1 MVVGRVRRR
10 QLQFRIETT
19 NKALLSADAQRQ
31 ALVEE
36 WEKRVEESA
45 VELKREREKN
55 EELEKE
61 RVVARAQ
68 SETVVKQMEELRSEM
83 KKKEEAM
90 LVEAEKKT
98 SIEQEKNTLAFTVTN
113 LMDKVMMI
121 PRVEG
126 IERSADGT
134 HRADADGLRS
144 ASEFGDEHDSGDAA
158 EV

>member
-1 MVVGRVRRR
+1 M
-10 QLQFRIETT
+10 
-19 NKALLSADAQRQ
+19 
-31 ALVEE
+31 EE
-36 WEKRVEESA
+36 GVM
-45 VELKREREKN
+45 ELKREREKN

-68 SETVVKQMEELRSEM
+68 NETVVKQMKELRSEM

-126 IERSADGT
+126 IERSTHGT
-134 HRADADGLRS
+134 HRADAEGL
-144 ASEFGDEHDSGDAA
+144 
-158 EV
+158 

>member
-1 MVVGRVRRR
+1 M
-10 QLQFRIETT
+10 
-19 NKALLSADAQRQ
+19 
-31 ALVEE
+31 
-36 WEKRVEESA
+36 
-45 VELKREREKN
+45 ELKREREKN

-126 IERSADGT
+126 IE
-134 HRADADGLRS
+134 
-144 ASEFGDEHDSGDAA
+144 
-158 EV
+158 

>member
-1 MVVGRVRRR
+1 M
-10 QLQFRIETT
+10 
-19 NKALLSADAQRQ
+19 
-31 ALVEE
+31 
-36 WEKRVEESA
+36 
-45 VELKREREKN
+45 ELKREREKN

-126 IERSADGT
+126 IERSTHGT
-134 HRADADGLRS
+134 HGADAEGL
-144 ASEFGDEHDSGDAA
+144 
-158 EV
+158 

>member
-1 MVVGRVRRR
+1 M
-10 QLQFRIETT
+10 QFRIETT

-36 WEKRVEESA
+36 WKKRVEESA
-45 VELKREREKN
+45 AELKREQEKN

-68 SETVVKQMEELRSEM
+68 NETTVAQMDELRNEIRR
-83 KKKEEAM
+83 KEEAM
-90 LVEAEKKT
+90 QIEAEKKA

-121 PRVEG
+121 AVVQE
-126 IERSADGT
+126 IERLADGT
-134 HRADADGLRS
+134 HRADAEGL
-144 ASEFGDEHDSGDAA
+144 
-158 EV
+158 